1 LASRFRGS
9 EPQPNVIR
17 LSTMFWLVLVLVT
30 GFAMFGVKYAVQSL
44 EDELNRIKKATIA
57 EEHAIRTN
65 EAEWAYLTRPETLD
79 EMNRHYLSLG
89 PIATKQLRVTVID
102 IPLRPQP
109 LPADP
114 SPAATPAPESGV
126 SPPEAPIAATTQGTQ
141 AVAAAPESSVAV
153 AAGAPEKPAH
163 TAELAKPIPAK
174 TAGKP
179 AMLPRP
185 PRSLDELIAQVAASR

>member
-1 LASRFRGS
+1 M
-9 EPQPNVIR
+9 IR
-17 LSTMFWLVLVLVT
+17 LGTIFWLVLVSVT

-65 EAEWAYLTRPETLD
+65 EAEWAYLTRPETLE

-89 PIATKQLRVTVID
+89 PIATKQLRVTVND

-109 LPADP
+109 PVVADASPADA
-114 SPAATPAPESGV
+114 PASESVV
-126 SPPEAPIAATTQGTQ
+126 SPPIAPIAAAIPGTEAATAEPGSQ
-141 AVAAAPESSVAV
+141 TVASAPEAPVVAAAS
-153 AAGAPEKPAH
+153 EKPTH
-163 TAELAKPIPAK
+163 PAELAKPTPIK

-179 AMLPRP
+179 VLVPRRP
-185 PRSLDELIAQVAASR
+185 TSLDELIAQVAAGR

>member
-1 LASRFRGS
+1 
-9 EPQPNVIR
+9 
-17 LSTMFWLVLVLVT
+17 MFWLVLVLVT
-30 GFAMFGVKYAVQSL
+30 GFAMFGVKYGVQSL

-109 LPADP
+109 LLSADP
-114 SPAATPAPESGV
+114 PPDAAPAPESGV
-126 SPPEAPIAATTQGTQ
+126 SPPEAP
-141 AVAAAPESSVAV
+141 VAAATQGVQAAATVLESSVAP
-153 AAGAPEKPAH
+153 AAPENPAH
-163 TAELAKPIPAK
+163 TPELAKPTPTK
-174 TAGKP
+174 PAGKP
-179 AMLPRP
+179 AMLPRR
-185 PRSLDELIAQVAASR
+185 PRSLDELIAQVATSP